1 MEFKLDNL
9 MDLDTKENG
18 KMTKD
23 MVKEK
28 WFLLTKIHMMGNGKM
43 DSKREKGKI
52 SKIKIFY

>member
-28 WFLLTKIHMMGNGKM
+28 
-43 DSKREKGKI
+43 
-52 SKIKIFY
+52 